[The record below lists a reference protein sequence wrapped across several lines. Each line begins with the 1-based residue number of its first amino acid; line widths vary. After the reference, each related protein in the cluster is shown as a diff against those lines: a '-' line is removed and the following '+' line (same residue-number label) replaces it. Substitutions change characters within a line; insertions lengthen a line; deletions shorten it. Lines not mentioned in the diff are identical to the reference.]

1 MPFEFIQVKKRGHLT
16 TVTICRPERMNAIH
30 PYTTVELDEAF
41 GDFQNDPD
49 QWVAIVTG
57 AGDRAFSA
65 GNDLKYQAEHGSANI
80 SEITKDVKGGFAGI
94 HKRTDLFKPL
104 IAAVN
109 GFALGGGFEI
119 VLSCDIII
127 AAEHA
132 KFGLPEPKVGLMAGA
147 GGVHRLP
154 RHIPYHLAMGMML
167 TGRHIS
173 AQEAQ
178 SYGLVNEIVPLDDL
192 IPTAERWAEE
202 ILACAPLSIRA
213 SKEATNRAL
222 CLPLDEALLAS
233 YPGMKAMRDSEDL
246 IEGPKAFAEKR
257 PPNWKGQ

>member
-1 MPFEFIQVKKRGHLT
+1 
-16 TVTICRPERMNAIH
+16 
-30 PYTTVELDEAF
+30 
-41 GDFQNDPD
+41 
-49 QWVAIVTG
+49 
-57 AGDRAFSA
+57 
-65 GNDLKYQAEHGSANI
+65 
-80 SEITKDVKGGFAGI
+80 
-94 HKRTDLFKPL
+94 
-104 IAAVN
+104 
-109 GFALGGGFEI
+109 
-119 VLSCDIII
+119 
-127 AAEHA
+127 
-132 KFGLPEPKVGLMAGA
+132 
-147 GGVHRLP
+147 
-154 RHIPYHLAMGMML
+154 MGMML